1 MVGFSTP
8 FIYKNVQQNHPMA
21 IFVIV
26 FEEVMNAACY
36 LRLAFFERVRRFL

>member
-1 MVGFSTP
+1 MVGFSRS

-26 FEEVMNAACY
+26 FEEVMNFASD
-36 LRLAFFERVRRFL
+36 RLLFASFNRD